1 MRRVVGPAFG
11 LLLLV
16 GSGCRSS
23 LDWRREADERAGALL
38 EAAQRQETG
47 RVEPLSLESAEDTLR
62 RRLLLDQGLPVRG
75 PASLGVRDL
84 PASSFWPAKGHLLPG
99 AAYAGEFSSARR
111 LELGLLDA
119 IRVAAASNR
128 DFQSQ
133 KETLFQTA
141 LALDLEER
149 EFRSTFMGMLKG
161 EAATSKS
168 GEGRL
173 TGAVVGPSAGVT
185 RTFRNGVELASSL
198 SLDLARMLSGGHGES
213 FGLRYD
219 GSVSVPLLRGS
230 GKLVVTEPLT
240 QAQRA
245 LVYAVRD
252 FEQYKRDFVVRI
264 ANSYLGTLRSAQT
277 LKNQEENYRRVV
289 TSTRRSRRMADAGL
303 LPEYQFDQT
312 IQTELNAR
320 VSWISARQ
328 ALQASLEAFR
338 VLLGLP
344 PDAEVY
350 PRHEELDALVRSCLA
365 MTEGMSVADY
375 SGAVPDAEADVALQE
390 PDMEHSGPNEISRER
405 ALELAFRSR
414 PDLLNLQ
421 EKVEDAQRGV
431 LIAEDGLRAEL
442 TLGGSAA
449 IGESR
454 GVYGGASPDASFR
467 PNRGSYS
474 GLLRLDLPFERT
486 AERNRYRAS
495 LIALERSVRSY
506 QALEDSVKQ
515 DVYGGLRDLLEHRE
529 GVMIQQQAVKLA
541 ERRVRSTDLL
551 LQAGRA
557 EQRDVLEA
565 QSALLSAQN
574 SLYSAV
580 VAYRLDELSFQRT
593 LGVLEVSESGVWK
606 ELDLR
611 EYK

>member
-1 MRRVVGPAFG
+1 MLVVYGA
-11 LLLLV
+11 
-16 GSGCRSS
+16 GCRST
-23 LDWRREADERAGALL
+23 LEWRQEADRRGGELL
-38 EAAQRQETG
+38 SAAQRQETG
-47 RVEPLSLESAEDTLR
+47 REEPLSLESAEDTLR

-84 PASSFWPAKGHLLPG
+84 PPSSFWPAKGHLLPG
-99 AAYAGEFSSARR
+99 AAYAGEFGSERR

-141 LALDLEER
+141 LALDLEEQ

-161 EAATSKS
+161 EAATSKP
-168 GEGRL
+168 GDGRL
-173 TGAVVGPSAGVT
+173 TGAVASPSVGVS

-240 QAQRA
+240 QAQRS

-264 ANSYLGTLRSAQT
+264 ANAYLGTLRSAQT

-312 IQTELNAR
+312 IQTELSAR

-350 PRHEELDALVRSCLA
+350 PRREELDTLVRSCLS
-365 MTEGMSVADY
+365 MTEGMTVADY
-375 SGAVPDAEADVALQE
+375 SGDIPDAEASVTLQE
-390 PDMEHSGPNEISRER
+390 PDMKHSGPNEISRAK
-405 ALELAFRSR
+405 ALELAFSRR

-431 LIAEDGLRAEL
+431 LIAEDALRAEL
-442 TLGGSAA
+442 TLGGSAS

-454 GVYGGASPDASFR
+454 GVYGGASPDGSFR

-486 AERNRYRAS
+486 AERNRYRSS
-495 LIALERSVRSY
+495 LIALERSVRAY

-593 LGVLEVSESGVWK
+593 LGVLEVSEAGVWK